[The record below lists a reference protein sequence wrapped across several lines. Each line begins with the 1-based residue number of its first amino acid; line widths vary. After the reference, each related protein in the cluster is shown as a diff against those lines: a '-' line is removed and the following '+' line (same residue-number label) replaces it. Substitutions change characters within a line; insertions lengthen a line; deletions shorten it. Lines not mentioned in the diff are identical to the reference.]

1 MNPAMNQMGR
11 MMMNNMMAQLQ
22 GNPVFQQAQQMAQG
36 KTPEQ
41 LKQTCINLC
50 RSRGLD
56 FNQAWNQFQTQFPGL
71 K

>member
-11 MMMNNMMAQLQ
+11 MLMNNMMTQLQ

>member
-11 MMMNNMMAQLQ
+11 MMMNNMMTQLQ

-41 LKQTCINLC
+41 LKQTCVNLC

>member
-1 MNPAMNQMGR
+1 MNPMMNQMGR
-11 MMMNNMMAQLQ
+11 MMMNNMMTQLQ

>member
-11 MMMNNMMAQLQ
+11 MMLNNMMTQLQ

>member
-1 MNPAMNQMGR
+1 MNSAMNQMGR
-11 MMMNNMMAQLQ
+11 MMMNNMMTQLQ

>member
-11 MMMNNMMAQLQ
+11 MMMNNMMTQLQ

>member
-1 MNPAMNQMGR
+1 
-11 MMMNNMMAQLQ
+11 MMMNNMMTQLQ

>member
-11 MMMNNMMAQLQ
+11 MMMNNMMTQLQ

-56 FNQAWNQFQTQFPGL
+56 FNQAWNQFQTQVPGL